1 MAKDSG
7 LFEMV
12 LVLGIGGF
20 AVLYLTRSFCYGG
33 AFPVDGLCYEGGTG
47 EPGSD
52 ECLYD
57 PAACG
62 AVNTDPDYAGG
73 GSAGP
78 KTATPTRADSCNK
91 WGGVWGNDNKC
102 HCNRVV
108 KHCAANAVV
117 NIVNSKCSC
126 VNCPAGTRRST
137 ASAMAN
143 SCLKTSAGTVTGSSR
158 CSGKSGNCNWDCKN
172 AYCWTGKGAKVSKV
186 CIRGNSNR
194 SYSCGLARQ
203 KFIDSNKVIGT
214 GPAPSGVKIENAKL
228 FIADF
233 ISRTVRTCTGIY
245 VSNQKIIQ
253 GWPSNV
259 NTLARQNNYT
269 QGAFVQYNN
278 RPFAKLLRD
287 TIVAVIRAYRG
298 NMNPTCNQKM
308 ACLNGRSLRECG
320 LA

>member
-20 AVLYLTRSFCYGG
+20 AVLYLTRNFCSGG
-33 AFPVDGLCYEGGTG
+33 AFPVDGLCYENLG

-52 ECLYD
+52 ECQRD

-73 GSAGP
+73 SAGP
-78 KTATPTRADSCNK
+78 KTSPPTRADDCNR
-91 WGGVWGNDNKC
+91 WNGVWRANKC
-102 HCNRVV
+102 HCNRVD
-108 KHCAANAVV
+108 KRCPANAVV
-117 NIVNSKCSC
+117 NIVNSKCAC
-126 VNCPAGTRRST
+126 VYCPAGTKRST
-137 ASAMAN
+137 TSAMAN
-143 SCLKTSAGTVTGSSR
+143 SCIKTSAGTVTGGGT

-172 AYCWTGKGAKVSKV
+172 AYCWTSKGPKVNKV
-186 CIRGNSNR
+186 CIVGNSNR
-194 SYSCGLARQ
+194 NYSCNLAKQ
-203 KFIDSNKVIGT
+203 KFLNANKST
-214 GPAPSGVKIENAKL
+214 GSGPISPSGVKVENAKL
-228 FIADF
+228 FIADY

-253 GWPSNV
+253 GWPNNV
-259 NTLARQNNYT
+259 NTLAKQNNYT

-298 NMNPTCNQKM
+298 NMNSTCNQKM